1 MRILGIES
9 SCDDT
14 AAALVDDGE
23 RLVVSERLS
32 SALLQR
38 RYGGVV
44 PEVAAREHTMAV
56 LPVVETALSAAGTDL
71 SALDAI
77 AVTQG
82 PGLLGALLVGV
93 TFAKALA
100 RSCQIPVVGVHHLE
114 AHLYANALVDPI
126 QFPAVAL
133 IVSGGHTS
141 LIYWR
146 DHGHLQVIGQTRDD
160 AAGEALDKGAR
171 LLGLPYP
178 GGPEVERLAGEAP
191 GEPRLSLPVARVSGA
206 PLDFSFS
213 GLKTATQDLVHRF
226 PHERAAVA
234 QALQEAVVHALV
246 RNLTRALEQYPVR
259 HVYLAGG
266 VSANQTLAA
275 RVCETALAAGATAH
289 VPPPA
294 LCTDNAAMV
303 AAAGY
308 FRYRAGDRLGPFE
321 GPRTPWAL
329 SDTGRPDR
337 NETEGMRC

>member
-14 AAALVDDGE
+14 AAAVVEDGTHLVA
-23 RLVVSERLS
+23 SERLS

-56 LPVVETALSAAGTDL
+56 LPVVEMVLEKARMTLGE
-71 SALDAI
+71 LDAV

-93 TFAKALA
+93 TFAKGIARALNLP
-100 RSCQIPVVGVHHLE
+100 IVGVHHLE
-114 AHLYANALVDPI
+114 AHLYANAVGQPI
-126 QFPAVAL
+126 QFPGLAL

-141 LIYWR
+141 LVLWR
-146 DHGHLQVIGQTRDD
+146 GHGDLEVLGQTRDD
-160 AAGEALDKGAR
+160 ASGEALDKGAR

-178 GGPEVERLAGEAP
+178 GGPEIEKLAEEAP
-191 GEPRLSLPVARVSGA
+191 REPRLSLPVARVSGA

-213 GLKTATQDLVHRF
+213 GLKTATEDLVRQY
-226 PHERAAVA
+226 PEEPAAVA
-234 QALQEAVVHALV
+234 RALQEAVVAALM
-246 RNLTRALEQYPVR
+246 RNLKRAYEVHRVPHLYA
-259 HVYLAGG
+259 AGG
-266 VSANQTLAA
+266 VAANRGLGRELRAF
-275 RVCETALAAGATAH
+275 GAQVGAEVH
-289 VPPPA
+289 IPSPD

-308 FRYRAGDRLGPFE
+308 YRIQQGDRLPAGQ
-321 GPRTPWAL
+321 GPRTPWRLEELLRHA
-329 SDTGRPDR
+329 
-337 NETEGMRC
+337 

>member
-14 AAALVDDGE
+14 AAAIVEDGV
-23 RLVVSERLS
+23 RLIAEAKLS
-32 SALLQR
+32 SALIQQ

-44 PEVAAREHTMAV
+44 PEVAAREHAMAV
-56 LPVVETALSAAGTDL
+56 LPVVETVLAEAGMQLAD
-71 SALDAI
+71 LDAV

-100 RSCQIPVVGVHHLE
+100 RALHRPAIGVHHLE
-114 AHLYANALVDPI
+114 AHLYANSIGHPVE
-126 QFPAVAL
+126 FPGLAL

-141 LIYWR
+141 LVWWR
-146 DHGHLQVIGQTRDD
+146 GHGDLEVIGATRDD

-178 GGPEVERLAGEAP
+178 GGPEIERLALTAGP
-191 GEPRLSLPVARVSGA
+191 EPAFRLPVARVTGA

-213 GLKTATQDLVHRF
+213 GLKTATEDLVRQH
-226 PHERAAVA
+226 PDARAGVA
-234 QALQEAVVHALV
+234 RALQEAVVEALMKNV
-246 RNLTRALEQYPVR
+246 KRAYALYPVP
-259 HVYLAGG
+259 HLYVAGG
-266 VSANQTLAA
+266 VAANQRLS
-275 RVCETALAAGATAH
+275 EALTSFGREVGATVH
-289 VPPPA
+289 VPPVA

-308 FRYRAGDRLGPFE
+308 YRWQRGERLQPGE
-321 GPRTPWAL
+321 GPKTPWQLQEVARVE
-329 SDTGRPDR
+329 S
-337 NETEGMRC
+337 